1 MDLMDEKR
9 YALFL
14 AAKDSDY
21 VLKVYGGYFNV
32 FVAAFGEEGE
42 RWDLF
47 RVVEGDFPDFN
58 ELHKYD
64 GFVISGSPYDAYGND
79 NWILKLCFMLQTL
92 DAMQKKVLGICFGHQ
107 VLCRALGGKVG
118 KAYTGW
124 DIGLRRVRIVN
135 DLAPCSFLEDLGE
148 IPGSLSIMECHRDEV
163 WKVPIGAEVIGFSD
177 KTGVEM
183 FTIGDHIL
191 GIQGHPEYT
200 KDILYNLIDR
210 LLNNNSIEREFAEN
224 AKFGLEIAEPDRKCW
239 EKICRNFLK
248 GNL

>member
-1 MDLMDEKR
+1 MYLTLTSPFFIEI
-9 YALFL
+9 LF
-14 AAKDSDY
+14 Y
-21 VLKVYGGYFNV
+21 
-32 FVAAFGEEGE
+32 
-42 RWDLF
+42 
-47 RVVEGDFPDFN
+47 
-58 ELHKYD
+58 
-64 GFVISGSPYDAYGND
+64 
-79 NWILKLCFMLQTL
+79 
-92 DAMQKKVLGICFGHQ
+92 Q

-163 WKVPIGAEVIGFSD
+163 WKVPIGAAVIGFSD

-210 LLNNNSIEREFAEN
+210 LLNNNSIEVT
-224 AKFGLEIAEPDRKCW
+224 G
-239 EKICRNFLK
+239 
-248 GNL
+248 